1 MRGESTE
8 ISWDRI
14 GITDATDRR
23 FRANTSGALSNL
35 SIKQRA
41 ERRRQKL
48 RAELVR
54 EQIECMN
61 RAPTLLQALVA
72 RIIK

>member
-1 MRGESTE
+1 MSGENTG

-14 GITDATDRR
+14 DITDSIDGRFSTDI
-23 FRANTSGALSNL
+23 SGTLSNL
-35 SIKQRA
+35 SIKKRA
-41 ERRRQKL
+41 QRRRQKL

-54 EQIECMN
+54 EQIETMN

-72 RIIK
+72 RFIK